1 MNRIFY
7 LLFLFFS
14 FTAFSQDTISFYFE
28 TDKYELSATE
38 KIRLREWIIKNRKS
52 KILSIRGYTDEVGTN
67 QYNDTLSQKRV
78 KSIYRSIVGKIKIRE
93 DFKTISYGENFK
105 QSEIKAENRRASI
118 YYLKEEDLDKEQEVL
133 GLSLVTIEKEEEIV
147 EIPDDAPL
155 HVKVAAAKVGDKIIL
170 KNINFYQNTFQT
182 TQESQAALYDLL
194 FVLQNNP
201 NLTIQIQGHICC
213 VDSDRRNLS
222 LERAKQVRRFLMYKG
237 IPMHRVSV
245 TGYGVRYPI
254 YPIPEDNEEQA
265 AANRRVEIEIL
276 SK

>member
-14 FTAFSQDTISFYFE
+14 LSVFSQDTISFYFE
-28 TDKYELSATE
+28 TDKFVLASSE
-38 KIRLREWIIKNRKS
+38 KIRLREWIIQNRKS
-52 KILSIRGYTDEVGTN
+52 KILSIRGYTDEVGTDE
-67 QYNDTLSQKRV
+67 YNSGLSQKRV
-78 KSIYRSIVGKIKIRE
+78 DFVYRSIIGKVNIRE

-105 QSEIKAENRRASI
+105 QSEIKAENRRATI
-118 YYLKEEDLDKEQEVL
+118 YYLKEEELDKENQVL
-133 GLSLVTIEKEEEIV
+133 GIKSEVEPDTINIAKV
-147 EIPDDAPL
+147 SDDAPL
-155 HVKVAAAKVGDKIIL
+155 HEKVAAAKRGDKIIL
-170 KNINFYQNTFQT
+170 KNINFYQNTFQIT
-182 TQESQAALYDLL
+182 PESQPALYDLL

-201 NLTIQIQGHICC
+201 SLTIQVQGHICC
-213 VDSDRRNLS
+213 VDDDRRNLS
-222 LERAKQVRRFLMYKG
+222 LERAKQVRRFLMFKG
-237 IPMHRVSV
+237 IPMQRVSV